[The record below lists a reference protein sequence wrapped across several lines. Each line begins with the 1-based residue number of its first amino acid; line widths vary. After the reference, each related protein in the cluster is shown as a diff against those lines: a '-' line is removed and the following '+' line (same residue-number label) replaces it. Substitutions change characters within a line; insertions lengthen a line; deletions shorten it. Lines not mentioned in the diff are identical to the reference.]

1 MATPGVVGPSNASTT
16 VVPSCAA
23 VSTAY
28 NVGDVVLVGNGS
40 GTSYSWEGTVLA
52 SLACTKRTRVS
63 VSATV
68 TSQKLIVGGP
78 LTLYAVANLVGTN
91 TQYSSSSNSCD
102 AQCFI
107 LPYDGNVSYTLS
119 TVFAF
124 DVPDGTTLLDICVT
138 VGYSST
144 GTGIISVSSLS
155 VDALTGLGVPASAKV
170 AVPHTWNV
178 ALANVTSVGPA
189 SGTYSV
195 IAAMGSNGKVSGTPV
210 KDVGCNV
217 YWQLGASPAASDPV
231 VASAVANAGS
241 DGKTFTYNMSAANAS
256 PFIAPWLSNSYY
268 ATLSSPNVVPI
279 TSATVA
285 PAAPTFATFDTV
297 PVRAPD
303 GTANISFLTTA
314 AVTGVVSIYFTI
326 YELLPT
332 GILAANPT
340 GGATYFMNGANSRVT
355 WLVPPAVGCAYS
367 RTATYV
373 VLVTRRDT
381 GDTAAALPFT
391 LP

>member
-1 MATPGVVGPSNASTT
+1 MASPLVVGPSNASTT

-23 VSTAY
+23 VNTAY
-28 NVGDVVLVGNGS
+28 TVGDVVLTGDGS
-40 GTSYSWEGTVLA
+40 GTSYSWEGTVFA

-63 VSATV
+63 VSATL
-68 TSQKLIVGGP
+68 TRSSELTVGGP
-78 LTLYAVANLVGTN
+78 LTLYAVANFPGTN
-91 TQYSSSSNSCD
+91 AQYSSSSNSCD
-102 AQCFI
+102 AQYFI
-107 LPYDGNVSYTLS
+107 VPKAGAESYTLS

-138 VGYSST
+138 AGYTST
-144 GTGIISVSSLS
+144 GTGTISVSSLS
-155 VDALTGLGVPASAKV
+155 VDALTGLGVPASAHV

-178 ALANVTSVGPA
+178 ALATVQPIGPA
-189 SGTYSV
+189 SGTYAV
-195 IAAMGSNGKVSGTPV
+195 IASMGGDGKVSGTPV

-241 DGKTFTYNMSAANAS
+241 DGTFTYNMSAANAS

-268 ATLSSPNVVPI
+268 ATLSSPSVVPI

-285 PAAPTFATFDTV
+285 PAQPTFATFDTV
-297 PVRAPD
+297 PVRGAG
-303 GTANISFLTTA
+303 GTATISFLTTA

-332 GILAANPT
+332 GSLAVNPT
-340 GGATYFMNGANSRVT
+340 GGAAYFMNGANSRVT
-355 WLVPPAVGCAYS
+355 WLVPPTVGCAYS
-367 RTATYV
+367 TTATYV

-381 GDTAAALPFT
+381 GATAAALPFT